1 MKSKLLKIL
10 LAAVLSIGLWFYVI
24 TVVSPESE
32 KTYYDIPVVVQNK
45 NILTERG
52 LMIVSDDAKVTLAL
66 RSDRTILNEL
76 NESNI
81 NVFVN
86 VANIESPGSYKLTYN
101 VAYPGNISDNEISVQ
116 SSSTDLITMKF
127 ENRLNKI
134 VPVVVDYGVTAVPM
148 GYTADKENAELDY
161 TEIEISGPES
171 VVNQIEQAIIRVDL
185 NGQTKTL
192 AGEYQFVLCDE
203 QGEAVTTP
211 NAEKV
216 TANTEAVNFMVK
228 IQKVKEIAL
237 KLDIVEGG
245 GATNQ
250 NTTITMDTTQ
260 IQISGSDALLE
271 GLDELVVGTVDLGM
285 ITEDAEL
292 VFPIILPEGVTN
304 QTGVEQVN
312 VGIDLPDLATKTL
325 KVTKITYADAPS
337 GLSVDVI
344 TKALQITV
352 RGPEKMIEKIKETDL
367 TVVVNLAEAQ
377 VGTVTTRAE
386 VEINSAY
393 PEVGVIGTY
402 PVSVNLRSN

>member
-116 SSSTDLITMKF
+116 SSSTDLITMKI

-192 AGEYQFVLCDE
+192 AGEYQFVLCDK
-203 QGEAVTTP
+203 QGEAVTAP

-285 ITEDAEL
+285 ITEDADKYSDAFKRSYAKWNNIADRSEFGHEL
-292 VFPIILPEGVTN
+292 SAQAAQCRN
-304 QTGVEQVN
+304 QKEASEHLLRWLKTRVEFLN
-312 VGIDLPDLATKTL
+312 EYWHK
-325 KVTKITYADAPS
+325 
-337 GLSVDVI
+337 
-344 TKALQITV
+344 
-352 RGPEKMIEKIKETDL
+352 
-367 TVVVNLAEAQ
+367 
-377 VGTVTTRAE
+377 
-386 VEINSAY
+386 
-393 PEVGVIGTY
+393 
-402 PVSVNLRSN
+402 

>member
-116 SSSTDLITMKF
+116 SSSTDLITMKI

-192 AGEYQFVLCDE
+192 AGEYQFVLCDK
-203 QGEAVTTP
+203 QGEAVTAP

-312 VGIDLPDLATKTL
+312 VGINLPDLATKTL